1 MAKLFSRL
9 KLSHKIMIV
18 GGLAA
23 FLPFIIGLLLM
34 LSSSGTLTSKIS
46 DELRKN
52 GENQLS
58 TVTHDMYTIC
68 DTHHQKLLQT
78 IATNLKVAQEMLTQR
93 GDMHILPRKTWKWQA
108 RNQVDGQVYQ
118 ISLPQ
123 AAIGKKA
130 LQANSNPTSYSP
142 VVDDVS
148 KLVGGTCTIFQRMDR
163 EGDMLRIATN
173 VINKENRRAIGSYIP
188 AKNPDGTENKVI
200 AKVLRGE
207 TYTGRAIVLDK
218 WCTTSYKPLL
228 DKKTGNVIGMLYVG
242 VEEGSDA
249 VLKKVFTSAKIGK
262 DGYAF
267 VLGGS
272 GDLMGR
278 YIISKNGERDGE
290 SILEAH
296 DSSGRYFVKE
306 LIESAKNKSDGSVAF
321 NRYPWQN
328 KGEKKATFRYAGATY
343 FEPWDWVIATNIPE
357 DELFSQV
364 EHIKANLASGAG
376 MLIIGSIISFLIA
389 LGLSWYCGQFIA
401 DPVNRM
407 CIVAKALSK
416 GDVSQKIEYQS
427 RDEVGALADS
437 FRMMVDYIKESAED
451 ASAISRGDL
460 SRKIVT
466 HSENDTL
473 SQSFIQ
479 LNKAINSMKT
489 DVNSLI
495 NGAIEG
501 RLSVRADVS
510 RHEGDYKAIVEGINN
525 TLDAFTGPMNLTVG
539 YINRISQGDIP
550 ERISETFKGDFNIL
564 VNNLNTLMDT
574 IRSMGSDIR
583 TICIASYEGQFNRRV
598 DPSNYSGLFSKLM
611 NGMNDIMT
619 NLTSTISMAAEKL
632 SLISRG
638 EIPAKITEDYRG
650 DFNQIKDDL
659 NRCID
664 SIGNLLADVKTLS
677 QSAVEGNLQVRAD
690 SSRHQGDFRKIV
702 QGVNDT
708 LDAVVGPLYTAAHH
722 IDRLSKG
729 DLPDT
734 IAEEYKGDFSIL
746 INNINTLIKTIK
758 DISAGITIICNA
770 SYEGQFDTRLDPSRY
785 KGLFSK
791 IIAGM
796 NDMMTNL
803 TSAITL
809 ASKNLALISRGEI
822 PPVITDDYRGDFN
835 KIKDDLNRCINA
847 INLLLS
853 DVNTLSKSAVEG
865 NLEIRATVDQH
876 SGDFRKIVAGVNET
890 LDSVVR
896 PINEIAGVME
906 RIAEKDLTAR
916 IKSDYRGDFSRMK
929 ESINT
934 AIENLDSG
942 LEQVSASSSHVSA
955 AASEIGTGSQT
966 LAHGSSEQASAI
978 EEISSS
984 LQEVASKISES
995 SANALGAK
1003 EMTDQARDIT
1013 RRGVES
1019 MNRLSNAITT
1029 IKQSAD
1035 HTAKIVK
1042 TIDEIAFQ
1050 TNLLALNAA
1059 VEAARAG
1066 EAGKGFAVV
1075 AEEVRNLAMRSA
1087 EAAKSTADMIEES
1100 STNAENG
1107 VLLNDEV
1114 LKNLDEIARQVVKI
1128 SEVMGE
1134 IAESSDQQKLS
1145 IKTVNSS
1152 LEQMNQL
1159 TQMNAAN
1166 SEESAAAAEELDSQ
1180 AKEMNELVSTFRLS
1194 RDLTVHR
1201 RSCTGTVEKS
1211 RKDSDSLA
1219 LIS

>member
-23 FLPFIIGLLLM
+23 FLPFLIGLILM
-34 LSSSGTLTSKIS
+34 LSSSATLTSKIS
-46 DELRKN
+46 GELRKN

-58 TVTHDMYTIC
+58 TVTRDMLTIC

-78 IATNLKVAQEMLTQR
+78 IATNLKVAQEMLTQK
-93 GDMHILPRKTWKWQA
+93 GELHLQAKKTWKWEA
-108 RNQVDGQVYQ
+108 KNQLNGQLSQV
-118 ISLPQ
+118 SLPQ
-123 AAIGKKA
+123 ATLGKKA
-130 LQANSNPTSYSP
+130 LQANNNPASYSP

-173 VINKENRRAIGSYIP
+173 VINKENRRAIGTYIP
-188 AKNPDGTENKVI
+188 AKNSDGTENKVI
-200 AKVLRGE
+200 SKVLRGE

-218 WCTTSYKPLL
+218 WYTTSYKPLI
-228 DKKTGNVIGMLYVG
+228 DNKTGNVIGMLFVG
-242 VEEGSDA
+242 IEEGSDA
-249 VLKKVFTSAKIGK
+249 VLKKVFTSIKVGES
-262 DGYAF
+262 GYAY

-272 GDLMGR
+272 GDHMGR

-290 SILEAH
+290 SILEAR
-296 DSSGRYFVKE
+296 DSSGRYFVKD
-306 LIESAKNKSDGSVAF
+306 LIESAKSKGNGSVVF

-328 KGEKKATFRYAGATY
+328 KGENKARFRYAALTY
-343 FEPWDWVIATNIPE
+343 FEPWDWVIAASISE
-357 DELFSQV
+357 DELFNQI
-364 EHIKANLASGAG
+364 EHIKANFASTAG

-407 CIVAKALSK
+407 CKVAKALSE
-416 GDVSQKIEYQS
+416 GDVSKKIEYQS
-427 RDEVGALADS
+427 RDEIGALADS
-437 FRMMVDYIKESAED
+437 FRMMVDYIKESAEH

-466 HSENDTL
+466 HSENDRL

-479 LNKAINSMKT
+479 LNSAINSMKT

-495 NGAIEG
+495 NGAIDG
-501 RLSVRADVS
+501 KLSVRADVS
-510 RHEGDYKAIVEGINN
+510 HHEGDYKAIVEGINN

-539 YINRISQGDIP
+539 YIDRISHGDIP

-564 VNNLNTLMDT
+564 VTNLNTLMDT
-574 IRSMGSDIR
+574 IRSMGGDIR
-583 TICIASYEGQFNRRV
+583 TICIASYEGQFDKRV
-598 DPSNYSGLFSKLM
+598 DPSKYSGLFSKLIK
-611 NGMNDIMT
+611 GMNDIMI
-619 NLTSTISMAAEKL
+619 NFTSTIRLTADKL
-632 SLISRG
+632 TLISKG
-638 EIPAKITEDYRG
+638 EIPPKITEEYRG
-650 DFNQIKDDL
+650 DFNQFKDDL

-664 SIGNLLADVKTLS
+664 AIGNLLTDVNTLS

-708 LDAVVGPLYTAAHH
+708 LDAVVGPLYMAAHH

-729 DLPDT
+729 DVPDT
-734 IAEEYKGDFSIL
+734 ITEEYKGDFSIL
-746 INNINTLIKTIK
+746 ITNINSLVCTIK
-758 DISAGITIICNA
+758 DIAAGIRIICIA
-770 SYEGQFDTRLDPSRY
+770 SYEGQFDKRLDPARY

-809 ASKNLALISRGEI
+809 ASKNLSLISRGEI
-822 PPVITDDYRGDFN
+822 PPVITDEYRGDFN
-835 KIKDDLNRCINA
+835 KIKDDLNRCITA

-853 DVNTLSKSAVEG
+853 DVNTLSQSAVEG
-865 NLEIRATVDQH
+865 NLEIRANTDHH
-876 SGDFRKIVAGVNET
+876 SGDFRKIVVGVNET

-916 IKSDYRGDFSRMK
+916 IKGDYQGDFSRMK
-929 ESINT
+929 ERINT
-934 AIENLDSG
+934 AVENLDGG
-942 LEQVSASSSHVSA
+942 LEQVSASSSNVSA
-955 AASEIGTGSQT
+955 AASEIETGSQS
-966 LAHGSSEQASAI
+966 LAHGASEQASAI

-984 LQEVASKISES
+984 LQEVASKVSES
-995 SANALGAK
+995 ATHALGAK
-1003 EMTDQARDIT
+1003 EMTDQARNIT
-1013 RRGVES
+1013 RRGVDS
-1019 MNRLSNAITT
+1019 MNRLSDAIKV

-1035 HTAKIVK
+1035 QTAKIVK

-1087 EAAKSTADMIEES
+1087 EAAKSTTDMIEES
-1100 STNAENG
+1100 SRNAENG

-1114 LKNLDEIARQVVKI
+1114 LRNLDEIARQVVKI
-1128 SEVMGE
+1128 SDVMGE

-1180 AKEMNELVSTFRLS
+1180 AKEMNGLVSTFKLS
-1194 RDLTVHR
+1194 RDLAAR
-1201 RSCTGTVEKS
+1201 GSSYIRTVEKS
-1211 RKDSDSLA
+1211 RKDSDFFA
-1219 LIS
+1219 LRS